1 VATAAVDAATRES
14 GALGCEPDRLARKHR
29 PAPMKILFVMK
40 HPGEVRLLGAVL
52 GLLAERGHRI
62 HLAFQGVKTGESR
75 AALEELVAASPGISY
90 GKLPSSGSSEWT
102 YLARSLR
109 LGIDYLRFI
118 SPEFEESTD
127 LRASLEPK
135 LPPTMHNFVRTVAR
149 SGPAGARGV
158 RRTMQSLERSIE
170 PPTNV
175 VEYLA
180 GQAPDMVVATQL
192 VAVGSIQADFVRAA
206 KRLGIRTAYTVL
218 SWDNLTTKGIVRD
231 VPDLVLVWNRGMA
244 TEARDLQ
251 DIPAGR
257 IAVVGATAWDHWF
270 DRRPRRT
277 REEFCVEVGL
287 SPDRPIVLYVG
298 SSWWVIRDEPDFV
311 RRWIEAL
318 RAHGGVLAD
327 AGVLVRPHPQRNSS
341 EWGAATLDDPNV
353 AVWPRFGEEPIGEEA
368 RQNYY
373 DSIHH
378 SAAVFGIST
387 SAQIEAAI
395 VDRPVHT
402 VLSAEFFGRQI
413 GTAHFQYLEDPATSP
428 LVIAHDLGEHARLLE
443 RSLRGELPNRN
454 RTFVELFARP
464 RGLEVRATPLY
475 VEAIEALGARPAPR
489 PTAGPILGP
498 LVRPVLSPLAR
509 RAKAEAQRRRGERP
523 QTPTTELRRSIR
535 RIARSEGPLVAG
547 PWTDDEV
554 GELLYWIPFLRWV
567 TTANFGVAERMR
579 VVVEPGTADWYV
591 GLGVQ
596 LVEQAEPSGAETL
609 PGDLIASLRADLA
622 GQEPAGRIQHRLLDF
637 APLEGSTLPAGL
649 ATPYVAARIEYG
661 PAFPD
666 TGENRLLATT
676 LLAHTAARTPVVLI
690 GEGLEAPNVVA
701 LGGLD
706 RATEV
711 ALISAAQAFVGTYG
725 PSVLVAALQGTPSV
739 ALATVTEAIPT
750 GDRRVVQAFLSRP
763 PFALPRLVAPGE
775 LEVALDGL
783 LAPSERVLAETF

>member
-1 VATAAVDAATRES
+1 
-14 GALGCEPDRLARKHR
+14 
-29 PAPMKILFVMK
+29 MKILFVMK
-40 HPGEVRLLGAVL
+40 HPGEVRLLGAAL
-52 GLLAERGHRI
+52 RLLAERGHRI

-75 AALEELVAASPGISY
+75 AALDELVAANPGITY
-90 GKLPSSGSSEWT
+90 GKLPSGGSSEWT

-118 SPEFEESTD
+118 GPEFEESSD
-127 LRASLEPK
+127 LRANLEPK
-135 LPPTMHNFVRTVAR
+135 LPPSMHRFVRTVAR
-149 SGPAGARGV
+149 VGPVGARGV
-158 RRTMQSLERSIE
+158 QRTMQSLERAIE
-170 PPTNV
+170 PPAHV
-175 VEYLA
+175 VEYVA
-180 GQAPDMVVATQL
+180 GQAPDVVLASQL

-206 KRLGIRTAYTVL
+206 KRLGIRTAYAVL

-231 VPDLVLVWNRGMA
+231 APDLVLVWNRGMA
-244 TEARDLQ
+244 AEARDLQ
-251 DIPAGR
+251 GIPPGR

-277 REEFCVEVGL
+277 RDQFCAEVGL

-327 AGVLVRPHPQRNSS
+327 VGILIRPHPQRNAS
-341 EWGAATLDDPNV
+341 EWGATALDDPNV

-402 VLSAEFFGRQI
+402 VLSDEFFGRQV

-428 LVIAHDLGEHARLLE
+428 LAIAHDLGEHARLLE

-464 RGLEVRATPLY
+464 RGLDVPATPLY
-475 VEAIEALGARPAPR
+475 VQAIEALGTRAAPGQV
-489 PTAGPILGP
+489 AGPILGP
-498 LVRPVLSPLAR
+498 LMRPALHPLAR
-509 RAKAEAQRRRGERP
+509 RAKADAQRRRGERP
-523 QTPTTELRRSIR
+523 QTPKTELRKTIR
-535 RIARSEGPLVAG
+535 RIARSDRPVVAG
-547 PWTDDEV
+547 PWTGDEV
-554 GELLYWIPFLRWV
+554 GELLYWIPFLRWMAM
-567 TTANFGVAERMR
+567 ANFGVGERMR
-579 VVVEPGTADWYV
+579 IVVEPGTSDWYL
-591 GLGVQ
+591 GLGAE
-596 LVEQAEPSGAETL
+596 LVEQADASGAESL
-609 PGDLIASLRADLA
+609 PGDLIASLRAELA
-622 GQEPAGRIQHRLLDF
+622 TQEPSGRIQHRLLDF
-637 APLEGSTLPAGL
+637 APLQGSTLPAGL
-649 ATPYVAARIEYG
+649 PSPYVAARVEYG
-661 PAFPD
+661 PAFPE
-666 TGENRLLATT
+666 TAENRLLARTV
-676 LLAHTAARTPVVLI
+676 LAHAAARTPVVLI
-690 GEGLEAPNVVA
+690 GGGFKAPNVVA
-701 LGGLD
+701 PGRLD
-706 RATEV
+706 RAAEV

-725 PSVLVAALQGTPSV
+725 PSVLVAALQGTRSV
-739 ALATVTEAIPT
+739 ALATEEIPT

-775 LEVALDGL
+775 LENALDEVL
-783 LAPSERVLAETF
+783 SLAGRALASQPSR